1 MSQGIAAKLTV
12 LSAGLLL
19 AFGASAAIKDG
30 VYTAKVIGHNAPM
43 TVVVTIDGGKITN
56 INASK
61 NLETANVGRRAIELM
76 TDKIIRNQSVG
87 VDVVTGASLS
97 SFAIKSAVTKCLQQ
111 AGDDMDAW
119 KKNVEVYPTT
129 PLTFSADV
137 VVVGGGGS
145 GLASAVSAIQ
155 NGAQR
160 VVIVEKLGFLGGST
174 NVSGGAFNAVDP
186 ERQKPQGI
194 EDSVEKFYEQT
205 LKGGHNVG
213 TPELIHYLTDNAL
226 DTLHW
231 LEGMGMKFKKKNG
244 TATGALWQ
252 RSPYPV
258 ATAGTG
264 YVNTLVNQLNAAG
277 SRVTILT
284 DTQAKDLIK
293 NKKGEVVGVKAMKK
307 QQPVTVN
314 AKAVVIATGGFG
326 ANIALRQSVNTG
338 VWKEVVLDKNI
349 GCSNIQKAAQ
359 GDGLQIGRRA
369 GADVIGL
376 SDIQLHPNGTPGT
389 GLFQDIATSG
399 RNRIFVNKDG
409 NRFVNEGA
417 PRDVLAK
424 AIFANG
430 GQYWLV
436 MNHLRYPDK
445 AAIDKYGISMNDMLM
460 LGRVKEAATLEE
472 AAKIM
477 NVNVDNLK
485 ASIAEYNKAVR
496 HEVEKDKYGF
506 KSNNTEDK
514 PLTEGPWYICP
525 KVPTV
530 HHTMGGLH
538 INSKAEV
545 LDKNGK
551 PITGLFA
558 AGEVTGGIH
567 GANRLGGN
575 AVCDIMTFGRLA
587 GRSAAQ
593 KAAAK

>member
-1 MSQGIAAKLTV
+1 MRKRILSRLTV
-12 LSAGLLL
+12 LSAGLAL
-19 AFGASAAIKDG
+19 ALGASAAVKDG

-43 TVVVTIDGGKITN
+43 TVVVTIQDGKITN
-56 INASK
+56 INARK
-61 NLETANVGRRAIELM
+61 NLETPNVGRRAIELM
-76 TDKIIRNQSVG
+76 SDKIVRNQSIG
-87 VDVVTGASLS
+87 VDAVTGASLT
-97 SFAIKSAVTKCLQQ
+97 SFAIKTAVRQCLQQ
-111 AGDDMDAW
+111 AGADMDEWTRPAE
-119 KKNVEVYPTT
+119 KIPAT
-129 PLTFSADV
+129 PIQLQSDV
-137 VVVGGGGS
+137 VVIGGGGS
-145 GLASAVSAIQ
+145 GLAAAVSALQ

-160 VVIVEKLGFLGGST
+160 VVIVEKMGYLGGST
-174 NVSGGAFNAVDP
+174 NVSGGAFNAPDP
-186 ERQKPQGI
+186 VLQKAQGI
-194 EDSVEKFYEQT
+194 EDSIEKFYEQT

-231 LEGMGMKFKKKNG
+231 LEGMGMKFKKKIG

-252 RSPYPV
+252 RSHYPV
-258 ATAGTG
+258 APAGTG
-264 YVNTLVNQLNAAG
+264 YVNTLINQLNAAG

-284 DTQAKDLIK
+284 DTQAKDLIV
-293 NKKGEVVGVKAMKK
+293 NARGEVVGVKALRKNK
-307 QQPVTVN
+307 QPVRVS
-314 AKAVVIATGGFG
+314 AGSVVIATGGFG
-326 ANIALRQSVNTG
+326 ANLALRQRVNTG
-338 VWKEVVLDKNI
+338 VWKEVTLDKTI
-349 GCSNIQKAAQ
+349 GCSNIQLAAQ
-359 GDGLQIGRRA
+359 GEGLEIGRRA

-445 AAIDKYGISMNDMLM
+445 TKIDKYGISMNDMLT

-472 AAKIM
+472 AARIM
-477 NVNVDNLK
+477 NVNLDNLK

-496 HEVEKDKYGF
+496 HEVDRDKYGF

-514 PLTEGPWYICP
+514 PLTEGPWYVCP

-530 HHTMGGLH
+530 HHTMGGLR
-538 INSKAEV
+538 INNKAQV
-545 LDKNGK
+545 LDKSGK
-551 PITGLFA
+551 AIGGLFA

-593 KAAAK
+593 KATM